1 MPPHEDLR
9 LGGMLIAEKEKDI
22 PQRIMHEPQIMTA
35 NTLLIMCAVV
45 IYILGTR
52 WTA

>member
-9 LGGMLIAEKEKDI
+9 LGGVLIAQREKD
-22 PQRIMHEPQIMTA
+22 PMQRIMHEPQIMYA
-35 NTLLIMCAVV
+35 NIALIMCAVV
-45 IYILGTR
+45 VYILGTR